1 MGEEFGAD
9 QPFPFFCD
17 FEPELAELVREGRR
31 NEFAKFPEF
40 QDPESR
46 KLIPDP
52 TTEQTLLSAKL
63 DWSCVGDGGHADTVR
78 LYRDLLAVRKREIV
92 PRLSGSRSGSYE
104 ILGQN
109 AVSVAWRLG
118 DGARLHLLANMASRP
133 LVGSFAAAR
142 REFWSTGINSA
153 VGPWAVRWSL
163 ET

>member
-17 FEPELAELVREGRR
+17 FEPELAERVRDGRR

-40 QDPESR
+40 QDPETR
-46 KLIPDP
+46 ELIPDP
-52 TTEQTLLSAKL
+52 TIEQTFLSAKL
-63 DWSCVGDGGHADTVR
+63 DWSCLGDGGHAESVR
-78 LYRDLLAVRKREIV
+78 LYRDLLAIRKREVV
-92 PRLSGSRSGSYE
+92 PRLTGSTSGSYE
-104 ILGQN
+104 ILGEK

-118 DGARLHLLANMASRP
+118 DGARLHLLANIAPRS
-133 LVGSFAAAR
+133 LVWSFAATG
-142 REFWSTGINSA
+142 RELWSTGINSA